1 MRPEDLLALAFQ
13 IVAAEEGARQSSEA
27 LAEAL
32 AGGASVQVQ
41 VSPSAAR
48 TRRLLLRD
56 VELPNVVA
64 DVRGG
69 GRVRELVLKSKTKAF
84 GLYVEVD
91 GEALYNDDFS
101 WFSSVSQ
108 EMEGVD
114 AFEEDGIYVLRLSD
128 ISFAESFKAVAWPAP
143 SLLLAGRRVRLDE
156 ALCVVDV
163 NVKAITQGPAT

>member
-13 IVAAEEGARQSSEA
+13 IVAAEEGARQSSES

-32 AGGASVQVQ
+32 AGKVSVQVQ
-41 VSPSAAR
+41 VAPSATR

-56 VELPNVVA
+56 VELPRVIA

-69 GRVRELVLKSKTKAF
+69 GRVKELVLKSKTKAF

-91 GEALYNDDFS
+91 GETLYNDDFS

-114 AFEEDGIYVLRLSD
+114 AFEEDGAYVLRLSD
-128 ISFAESFKAVAWPAP
+128 ISFTESFKATAWPAL
-143 SLLLAGRRVRLDE
+143 SVLLAGQRVRLDE
-156 ALCVVDV
+156 ALCVIDV
-163 NVKAITQGPAT
+163 SAGVIS